1 MFKLVQFTVTIE
13 VDDAGD
19 LDANMMC
26 KAIDEAIM
34 HANNDDTMLPLG
46 SDSMINDWTVS
57 HVSTQPA

>member
-19 LDANMMC
+19 LDANMMR

-34 HANNDDTMLPLG
+34 HADNDDTMLPPG
-46 SDSMINDWTVS
+46 
-57 HVSTQPA
+57 Q